1 MKVIMS
7 ARMLMMMK
15 MALMNLKTWLM
26 TTELKVLLEKKSK
39 MERKKMKAV
48 IPMKEKEK
56 RQ

>member
-15 MALMNLKTWLM
+15 MAQMNLKTWLM
-26 TTELKVLLEKKSK
+26 TTEPKVLQEKKSK

>member
-1 MKVIMS
+1 MS
-7 ARMLMMMK
+7 VRMLMMMK

-26 TTELKVLLEKKSK
+26 TTEPKVLQEKKSK

>member
-1 MKVIMS
+1 
-7 ARMLMMMK
+7 MMMK

-26 TTELKVLLEKKSK
+26 TTEPKVLQEKKLK

-56 RQ
+56 R

>member
-1 MKVIMS
+1 MS

-26 TTELKVLLEKKSK
+26 TTEPKVLQGKKSK

-48 IPMKEKEK
+48 ISMKEKEK
-56 RQ
+56 R